1 LQREDGADEGEPM
14 APRLLGSRGHDR
26 SADGK
31 SQNTGDMI
39 MVKAQMIDLF
49 AVFAA
54 FAITSAV
61 VIGAW

>member
-1 LQREDGADEGEPM
+1 M
-14 APRLLGSRGHDR
+14 APRLLGSEGHDR
-26 SADGK
+26 SADRK
-31 SQNTGDMI
+31 SQNMGDKI